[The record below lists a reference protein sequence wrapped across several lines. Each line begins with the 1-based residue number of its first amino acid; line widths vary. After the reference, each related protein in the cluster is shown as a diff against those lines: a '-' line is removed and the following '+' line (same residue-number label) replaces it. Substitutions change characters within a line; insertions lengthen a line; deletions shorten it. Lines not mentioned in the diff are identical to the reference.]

1 MGVIRRVRCPT
12 CQDLGRDRRG
22 DNLAIYADGHG
33 FCFSCGAYFPAYN
46 TSSVRPDAAT
56 PGQKGWVK
64 VAEGLISPGEYLP
77 LIKRGITQKTCEFYG
92 YTISEYRGQKVQVA
106 PYYDNK
112 GTLVAQHLRG
122 PNKQFWWLGDFSK
135 ATLFGQQLFRD
146 GGKMVV
152 VTEGEIDCLSV
163 AQQWGCK
170 YPVVSVPNGAQAA
183 RKAIA
188 QNSDWLERFERV
200 VLLFDNDEV
209 GIAAAKEAATVLT
222 PGKAYIARTPLKDA
236 NEMLKA
242 GRGAELIDIVW
253 GAKVFRPDGIL
264 NGAELW
270 EVLKTAPTPGLSLP
284 YPKLQ
289 DMTAGIR
296 KGELWLFT
304 AGSGVGK
311 STMVN
316 EIGYHLFKAHD
327 QTVGVIALEES
338 VKRAAERYVS
348 MELNKPVH
356 LTREGVSEED
366 LQEAFSR
373 VLGSGK
379 FWFYDHFGSSEVDNI
394 LAKIRYM
401 IVGLGVD
408 FLILDHISIVVSGL
422 EETEE
427 SERKTIDRLMTN
439 LRKLVQETGAGILA
453 VVHLKRPDKG
463 KGYNEGRPVSLVD
476 LRGSAALEQL
486 SDVVIALE
494 RDQQGDAPN
503 VSQVRVLK
511 NRPVGLTGLADTLL
525 YNPKYGRLL
534 AETVVDVLAGVEA
547 DEVAVEF

>member
-1 MGVIRRVRCPT
+1 
-12 CQDLGRDRRG
+12 
-22 DNLAIYADGHG
+22 
-33 FCFSCGAYFPAYN
+33 
-46 TSSVRPDAAT
+46 
-56 PGQKGWVK
+56 
-64 VAEGLISPGEYLP
+64 
-77 LIKRGITQKTCEFYG
+77 
-92 YTISEYRGQKVQVA
+92 
-106 PYYDNK
+106 
-112 GTLVAQHLRG
+112 
-122 PNKQFWWLGDFSK
+122 
-135 ATLFGQQLFRD
+135 
-146 GGKMVV
+146 
-152 VTEGEIDCLSV
+152 
-163 AQQWGCK
+163 
-170 YPVVSVPNGAQAA
+170 
-183 RKAIA
+183 
-188 QNSDWLERFERV
+188 
-200 VLLFDNDEV
+200 
-209 GIAAAKEAATVLT
+209 
-222 PGKAYIARTPLKDA
+222 
-236 NEMLKA
+236 
-242 GRGAELIDIVW
+242 
-253 GAKVFRPDGIL
+253 
-264 NGAELW
+264 
-270 EVLKTAPTPGLSLP
+270 
-284 YPKLQ
+284 
-289 DMTAGIR
+289 MTAGIR

-316 EIGYHLFKAHD
+316 EIGYHLFRTHD
-327 QTVGVIALEES
+327 QTIGVIALEES

-366 LQEAFSR
+366 LQGAFNQ

-408 FLILDHISIVVSGL
+408 FLILDHISIIVSGL

-463 KGYNEGRPVSLVD
+463 KGYNEGRSVSLVD

-511 NRPVGLTGLADTLL
+511 NRPVGLTGLADILL

-534 AETVVDVLAGVEA
+534 AETVTDVLVGAEA
-547 DEVAVEF
+547 DEAGVKF